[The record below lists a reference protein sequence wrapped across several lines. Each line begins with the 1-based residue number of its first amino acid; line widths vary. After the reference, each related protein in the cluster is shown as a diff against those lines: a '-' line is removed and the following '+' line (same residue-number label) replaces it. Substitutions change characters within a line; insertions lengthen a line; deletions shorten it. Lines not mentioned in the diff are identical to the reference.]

1 MNNPSSAQLMY
12 LRQCRRHQLK
22 IKIFRVLILVVF
34 LLQWELCARYG
45 KIDPFIFSSP
55 TRLII
60 CFYQMITG
68 QKLLYHIG
76 ITLFETLSSFFFV
89 IILTLLIAAI
99 LWFSKTLSE
108 NLRAL
113 SCGFKF
119 PAKICAGSAADCMAG
134 RQLQDHYHHRYV
146 RSYLWLYSESLHCFL

>member
-22 IKIFRVLILVVF
+22 IKIFRFLILVVF

-108 NLRAL
+108 TLEPYLVVLNLSLIHIWQDYCGCVFSKREREEQKRERA
-113 SCGFKF
+113 
-119 PAKICAGSAADCMAG
+119 A
-134 RQLQDHYHHRYV
+134 Q
-146 RSYLWLYSESLHCFL
+146 ESIPYFS

>member
-60 CFYQMITG
+60 CFYQMITS

-76 ITLFETLSSFFFV
+76 ITLFETLSSFS
-89 IILTLLIAAI
+89 LL
-99 LWFSKTLSE
+99 LF
-108 NLRAL
+108 
-113 SCGFKF
+113 
-119 PAKICAGSAADCMAG
+119 
-134 RQLQDHYHHRYV
+134 
-146 RSYLWLYSESLHCFL
+146 